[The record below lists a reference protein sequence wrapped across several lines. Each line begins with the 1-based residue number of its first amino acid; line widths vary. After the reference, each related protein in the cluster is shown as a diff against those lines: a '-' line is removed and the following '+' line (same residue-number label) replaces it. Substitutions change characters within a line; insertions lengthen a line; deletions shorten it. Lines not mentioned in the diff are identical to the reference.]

1 MMGWEYH
8 NRERDQRGRFAETG
22 KVERLMVR
30 VTHHGYD
37 AIRGRA
43 YARHMSISEYILD
56 LVRRDMLA
64 ELYEIRLPA
73 AEEDAGAAAPANG

>member
-1 MMGWEYH
+1 MGWEYH
-8 NRERDQRGRFAETG
+8 NRPRDRKGRFDSEG

-30 VTHHGYD
+30 VSHKGYES
-37 AIRGRA
+37 IRGRA

-64 ELYEIRLPA
+64 ELYDIRLPEDPHA
-73 AEEDAGAAAPANG
+73 ATPGNG